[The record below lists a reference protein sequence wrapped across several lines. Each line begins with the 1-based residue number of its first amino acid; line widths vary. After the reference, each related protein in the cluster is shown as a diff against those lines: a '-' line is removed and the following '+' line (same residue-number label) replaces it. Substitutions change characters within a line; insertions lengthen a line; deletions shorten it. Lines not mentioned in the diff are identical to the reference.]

1 MTTVTTAI
9 QAELAKRSL
18 SAGNAV
24 MTRLWMH
31 VKVIIVDSVIITIT
45 IIVVTTTIIIIMT
58 RMTEAEWT
66 SRLTRTREL
75 RQAPRLSPGATPM

>member
-1 MTTVTTAI
+1 MTT

-45 IIVVTTTIIIIMT
+45 IIIATATIIIIIMT

-75 RQAPRLSPGATPM
+75 KQAPRLSPGATPM